1 MDFMENMNEILRM
14 QPETIRNIFL
24 PIVAFM
30 MGGCIGSFLNVVI
43 YRLPNDLKVNKPKR
57 SFCPNCK
64 TQIPM
69 WLNIPLVSWLM
80 LRGRCKW
87 CDVKISSRY
96 FMVELMTAVCF
107 LAVYRLFFQNPSFT
121 PGSPMGMEVVV
132 CYWILIS
139 LLIAATFI
147 DFDHMIIPDSI
158 TIGGCAAGIV
168 ASVIVPELHEQ
179 STHLKGLGMS
189 LVGAA
194 AGYGLL
200 WLVVN
205 AGKLMFG
212 RLKFDF
218 DEPTEFSVSQP
229 NPDENPQIKIGDF
242 EQDYGFVFGRK
253 SDRLKMNIHELKLNG
268 EMIENVETFVLHMD
282 SVEVNGEKRDLEGV
296 KSLEGT
302 CLNAVV
308 PREAMGMGDVKFLAM
323 IGAFLGW
330 KAVIITVFLAAVI
343 GAVVGIA
350 QRLATSEKWS
360 REFPFGPY
368 LALGAFVALFAGSA
382 LISWYLGLM
391 QDGFFN

>member
-132 CYWILIS
+132 YKC
-139 LLIAATFI
+139 
-147 DFDHMIIPDSI
+147 
-158 TIGGCAAGIV
+158 
-168 ASVIVPELHEQ
+168 
-179 STHLKGLGMS
+179 HL
-189 LVGAA
+189 
-194 AGYGLL
+194 
-200 WLVVN
+200 
-205 AGKLMFG
+205 
-212 RLKFDF
+212 
-218 DEPTEFSVSQP
+218 
-229 NPDENPQIKIGDF
+229 
-242 EQDYGFVFGRK
+242 
-253 SDRLKMNIHELKLNG
+253 
-268 EMIENVETFVLHMD
+268 
-282 SVEVNGEKRDLEGV
+282 
-296 KSLEGT
+296 
-302 CLNAVV
+302 
-308 PREAMGMGDVKFLAM
+308 
-323 IGAFLGW
+323 
-330 KAVIITVFLAAVI
+330 
-343 GAVVGIA
+343 
-350 QRLATSEKWS
+350 
-360 REFPFGPY
+360 
-368 LALGAFVALFAGSA
+368 
-382 LISWYLGLM
+382 
-391 QDGFFN
+391 

>member
-1 MDFMENMNEILRM
+1 MDEIWRM
-14 QPETIRNIFL
+14 SPETVRNIFL

-69 WLNIPLVSWLM
+69 WLNIPLLSWLM

-107 LAVYRLFFQNPSFT
+107 LAVYHLFFQDPPMSPSH
-121 PGSPMGMEVVV
+121 PMGLDVVV
-132 CYWILIS
+132 CYWILVA

-158 TIGGCAAGIV
+158 TIGGCAVGLI
-168 ASVIVPELHEQ
+168 ASGLVPELHGEAN
-179 STHLKGLGMS
+179 HLRGLWMGI
-189 LVGAA
+189 VGAC
-194 AGYGLL
+194 AGYALL
-200 WLVVN
+200 WGVVN
-205 AGKLMFG
+205 AGKIMFG

-218 DEPTEFSVSQP
+218 EEPTAFSVSQP
-229 NPDENPQIKIGDF
+229 KEEENPIIKIGDF
-242 EQDYGFVFGRK
+242 EQDYGFVFGRPT
-253 SDRLKMNIHELKLNG
+253 DRLVMDVTDLKLNG
-268 EMIENVETFVLHMD
+268 QVVEKVD
-282 SVEVNGEKRDLEGV
+282 SFRLFLDRLEVNGESRDLEGI
-296 KSLEGT
+296 KSIEGNCT
-302 CLNAVV
+302 RAVV
-308 PREAMGMGDVKFLAM
+308 PREAMGMGDVKFIAM

-330 KAVIITVFLAAVI
+330 KAILFTVFAASVI
-343 GAVVGIA
+343 GAVIGILQKTIA
-350 QRLATSEKWS
+350 KDKWS

-368 LALGAFVALFAGSA
+368 LALGAFLFLFAGSA
-382 LISWYLGLM
+382 IIAWYSGLL
-391 QDGFFN
+391 QDAFRR